1 MGGCT
6 ITKTRKLGERVRQ
19 ERLTSVG
26 IDIGTSTLQCV
37 FSLMTLE
44 NLSPPFAVPKVAL
57 TDKRVLYRAPLRL
70 TPLSSPDTIDFA
82 AVARL
87 IEADYARAGI
97 RPAEI
102 GCGAVIITGE
112 TALKKNAREVTQAL
126 AGLAGDFVVAT
137 AGPELE
143 AVLAGRGA
151 GAAALSKARGKTV
164 LNLDIGGGTTNM
176 CLFDRG
182 EPTETGCLHVGGRL
196 LRFTEA
202 GAVRSFTPALSLV
215 ARDVGVALAPG
226 AWLSSEAVSRVARR
240 MAEVLE
246 EAVNL
251 RPRTPLYHALLLG
264 HGLPEHI
271 APDLVTFSG
280 GVADCVYQA
289 DFEDTLFF
297 DIGRALGQSL
307 SASRFFTEGRVVR
320 PQETLH
326 ATVIGA
332 GAYSVTVTGSTISH
346 SGVALPMKGLPV
358 ARVRLETP
366 QDIFGLG
373 ERILGQ
379 RSMFEPP
386 FAIGFEGLKSP
397 TYEQIEAIAEEIA
410 RGMGDTAP
418 RVVIMAQDMAK
429 ALGQAL
435 MRRWG
440 TDASML
446 CLDGISLTHGDM
458 VDLGAPLADGRV
470 LPVVVKTL
478 AFAT

>member
-1 MGGCT
+1 M
-6 ITKTRKLGERVRQ
+6 TKIRKCGEHVLK

-37 FSLMTLE
+37 FSSMTLE
-44 NLSPPFAVPKVAL
+44 NLSPPFAVPRVEL

-70 TPLSSPDTIDFA
+70 TPLTSPDTIDFA

-87 IEADYARAGI
+87 IEEDYARAGI

-112 TALKKNAREVTQAL
+112 TALKQNAREVTEAL

-137 AGPELE
+137 AGPDLE
-143 AVLAGRGA
+143 AVLAGKGA
-151 GAAALSKARGKTV
+151 GAAALSRARGRSV

-196 LRFTEA
+196 LRFTGE
-202 GAVRSFTPALSLV
+202 GTVLSFTPALSLV
-215 ARDVGVALAPG
+215 ARDAGVALAQG
-226 AWLSSEAVSRVARR
+226 ATLSSEAVGRIARR

-251 RPRTPLYHALLLG
+251 RPRTPLYRALLLG
-264 HGLPEHI
+264 QGLPEHV
-271 APDLVTFSG
+271 APELFTFSG

-289 DFEDTLFF
+289 DLEDAMFF
-297 DIGRALGQSL
+297 DIGRALGRSI
-307 SASRFFTEGRVVR
+307 SASRFFAGGRVMR

-332 GAYSVTVTGSTISH
+332 GAYSVAVTGSTISH
-346 SGVALPMKGLPV
+346 TGIALPVKGLPV

-366 QDIFGLG
+366 EDIPGLG
-373 ERILGQ
+373 ERIVKQ
-379 RSMFEPP
+379 RSLFTPP
-386 FAIGFEGLKSP
+386 FAVGFDGLKCP
-397 TYEQIEAIAEEIA
+397 AYDQIEAIADEIA
-410 RGMGDTAP
+410 RGLGDTAP
-418 RVVIMAQDMAK
+418 RVLIMAQDMAK

-440 TDASML
+440 TDAPML
-446 CLDGISLTHGDM
+446 CIDGISLSHGDM

-478 AFAT
+478 AFST